1 MIDVYGLPSVLV
13 ARMFTYHIL
22 LDWMSLYDIPF
33 RVRAA
38 MYPFVFARAQKF
50 RSHNFRNWG
59 LSRSRRGALRIFVC
73 LRSLGA

>member
-50 RSHNFRNWG
+50 RSHNFRN
-59 LSRSRRGALRIFVC
+59 
-73 LRSLGA
+73 